1 MKIRNPGDWAI
12 ASVVILCSAVLF
24 AALAM
29 ALTGTFVGPPGH
41 VMYADFTDI
50 SGLDVNSDVKFAGAS
65 AGVITGVRIL
75 TSSERLE
82 LENPANSI
90 RVTISLRSNVPPP
103 SSDVVASVAADTLLS
118 EKFLLLS
125 AGSASAPPLP
135 PKSVISSITPTTFDQ
150 LVRNADSAIVG
161 ISALMGG
168 AGGHAGDLFLEVRT
182 LLNDTQSLLTEVRPV
197 VATFNEAALEA
208 KSLVSEN
215 RAPINR
221 AIARFEDTSLSFEK
235 TSQSFENLAKQGNQ
249 ILSSTDKNLSSAL
262 ADLNVTSQNA
272 KIATTFARIL
282 ALRLAQN
289 PSQLVWGRKTPPLLP
304 SDREILLSP
313 RPIPFSE

>member
-90 RVTISLRSNVPPP
+90 RVTISLQSNVPPP

-168 AGGHAGDLFLEVRT
+168 AGEHAGDLFLEVRT
-182 LLNDTQSLLTEVRPV
+182 LLNDTKSLLTEVRPV